1 MMTHTLTVDEDEM
14 VLLIQLVQA
23 HAMATQQDPSK
34 AHLVSEERQQKADF
48 DYTRKLL
55 LKLGAARNAGFPT
68 R

>member
-23 HAMATQQDPSK
+23 HMMATHRDPSK
-34 AHLVSEERQQKADF
+34 AHFVSEERQQKADSE
-48 DYTRKLL
+48 YTRKLL